1 MAPEF
6 RQLRSKPLLVGVLAS
21 LLGALLIYTL
31 PRGAL
36 ETPRELFFDTLTQ
49 SVPAPERD
57 GLLVVDID
65 HRSFQSVAGGEWQR
79 AQTAELITALAAAK
93 PVGLALDLVFSGNCD
108 ATDPANR
115 ALADAIGGVPA
126 VLGFLIG
133 DRPLPTPRP
142 VPGLAVQ
149 RPVDVPASWF
159 VDGTETSC
167 PMFQDRA
174 AAAASAFL
182 VGDAD
187 ALVRRVQAYSIVDNA
202 AYPALGV
209 EVARRAAGA
218 GTPVLGGTPA
228 WIRQDTRILHPDE
241 SGSLR
246 FVAADAARI
255 ARRTASA
262 VDVLRG
268 VIAPERIAGR
278 MVLIGSSMPALGGLR
293 ASASMPLEPSV
304 QIHADLATAILTG
317 FVPTRDQRLIVW
329 EAAFALLAGIGI
341 AFSITRLRPMPAA
354 ALGLVLLVATIAA
367 AALIYRQTALLVDAV
382 SIVLALT
389 SVLLVTGILQ
399 FSQVRRAEQTARQR
413 FAQYLPESVV
423 SRYLDNPGLD
433 RVAGEERQV
442 TALFT
447 DIEGFSALSHRIG
460 PQRLVPL
467 LDIYFRE
474 VNALVERQGGMVN
487 KIVGDAVTALFNA
500 PDDLDRHVDKAIGCA
515 VAIHDLTE
523 EMRRRPPFA
532 AAAFGRTRIGI
543 ETGLVVLGEVGTG
556 GRLDYTAHGEA
567 MNVAA
572 RLQEENKMLGTDI
585 CIGPAAAAQ
594 TSRLLRSLGRREIR
608 GIGSM
613 ELFTPDAPQ

>member
-1 MAPEF
+1 MGAEF
-6 RQLRSKPLLVGVLAS
+6 RQLRTTPLLVGILAS
-21 LLGALLIYTL
+21 LLCAVLIYTL
-31 PRGAL
+31 PRVAL
-36 ETPRELFFDTLTQ
+36 ETPRELFFDRLTQ
-49 SVPAPERD
+49 SVPAPESDR
-57 GLLVVDID
+57 LLVVDID
-65 HRSFQSVAGGEWQR
+65 HASFQSVAGGEWYR
-79 AQTAELITALAAAK
+79 AHTAELISALAAAK
-93 PVGLALDLVFSGNCD
+93 PVAVALDFVFSGNCD
-108 ATDPANR
+108 ASDPGNR
-115 ALADAIGGVPA
+115 ALAEAVGKVPA

-133 DRPLPTPRP
+133 DRPLPTPTP
-142 VPGLAVQ
+142 VPELAVQ
-149 RPVDVPASWF
+149 RPVDIPPSWF
-159 VDGTETSC
+159 VDGTEASC

-187 ALVRRVQAYSIVDNA
+187 ALVRRVQAYSIIDNT

-255 ARRTASA
+255 ARRTVSA
-262 VDVLRG
+262 TAVLRG
-268 VIAPERIAGR
+268 TVAPERLAGR
-278 MVLIGSSMPALGGLR
+278 VVLIGSSMPALGGLR

-317 FVPTRDQRLIVW
+317 FIPTRDQRLVGW
-329 EAAFALLAGIGI
+329 EAAFALVAGIGI
-341 AFSITRLRPMPAA
+341 AFAVTRLRPMPAA
-354 ALGLVLLVATIAA
+354 ALGLVLLAATVAA

-382 SIVLALT
+382 SIVLALG
-389 SVLLVTGILQ
+389 SIVLVTGILQ
-399 FSQVRRAEQTARQR
+399 FSHVRRAEQTARQR

-423 SRYLDNPGLD
+423 SRYVDNPGLD

-442 TALFT
+442 TAVFT

-474 VNALVERQGGMVN
+474 VNALVEQRGGMVN

-500 PDDLDRHVDKAIGCA
+500 PDDLDRHVDKAIACA
-515 VAIHDLTE
+515 VAIHSLTE
-523 EMRRRPPFA
+523 EMRQRPPFA
-532 AAAFGRTRIGI
+532 AVTFGRTRIGL

-572 RLQEENKMLGTDI
+572 RLQDENKALGTDI

-594 TSRLLRSLGRREIR
+594 ASRPLRSLGFREIR